1 LSYLGDEFYLRC
13 KKKLE
18 RAEATKKDFN
28 LLLDAYQEIE
38 EKIRYQTN
46 KEKTVSTAAM
56 AKLSQVHRCHQRLHS
71 LAHSLTHSL
80 TRYRQA
86 EEKKIVIKERLQQ
99 FGNATL
105 ERLQCINNEV
115 NNKIVEHM
123 CTYIEAQYEYFKEGF
138 EEFSRAIPV
147 ISEFRNYIAKVSSA
161 LLVAHCWIHCLNL
174 RFSHLVGCVVERC
187 RPSMRMVN
195 VDCAMMPSLRSLAN
209 RRISRSL

>member
-1 LSYLGDEFYLRC
+1 MPPTP
-13 KKKLE
+13 
-18 RAEATKKDFN
+18 A
-28 LLLDAYQEIE
+28 
-38 EKIRYQTN
+38 KI
-46 KEKTVSTAAM
+46 
-56 AKLSQVHRCHQRLHS
+56 HP

-80 TRYRQA
+80 IHYRQA

-123 CTYIEAQYEYFKEGF
+123 CAYIEAQYEYFKEGCD
-138 EEFSRAIPV
+138 ESSLAIPV